1 MSLRRL
7 RLVLGLEL
15 RSTWRRP
22 VLWILILMLGFLMW
36 GLSSGHVR
44 IQSGDASVG
53 GTKAVVTSQF
63 SIGAML
69 AVVVFLCYSF
79 FTSVIAGMTVIRDEE
94 LKTTEILH
102 STPLR
107 AGEYIWGKFLAILAS
122 FLALLGLQILFA
134 MFFL

>member
-7 RLVLGLEL
+7 GLVLGLEL

-22 VLWILILMLGFLMW
+22 LLWLLILMLGFLMW

-44 IQSGDASVG
+44 ISSGDASVG

-63 SIGAML
+63 AIGAML
-69 AVVVFLCYSF
+69 AIVVLLCYSF
-79 FTSVIAGMTVIRDEE
+79 FISVIAGMCVIRDEE
-94 LKTTEILH
+94 LKTTEILY

-107 AGEYIWGKFLAILAS
+107 AGEYVSGKFLAIL
-122 FLALLGLQILFA
+122 
-134 MFFL
+134 